1 MVRYTY
7 KQKGI
12 IIMRLTTSK
21 EETFANEL
29 KSFIEIASRSTK
41 VFLTKLSDKEIVLG
55 LLGNKRIA
63 KVTVVDGK
71 FTASIKGKETIKG
84 SLSDSKLVDLE
95 DSLISYMKWGW

>member
-1 MVRYTY
+1 M
-7 KQKGI
+7 
-12 IIMRLTTSK
+12 TTKDKTTK

-29 KSFIEIASRSTK
+29 KSFIEVASRSTK

-71 FTASIKGKETIKG
+71 FTASINGKATIKA
-84 SLSDSKLVDLE
+84 SLTDSKLLELE

>member
-1 MVRYTY
+1 
-7 KQKGI
+7 
-12 IIMRLTTSK
+12 MRTATGTK

-29 KSFIEIASRSTK
+29 KAFIEIASRSTK
-41 VFLTKLSDKEIVLG
+41 VFLTKLSDNEFTLG

-71 FTASIKGKETIKG
+71 FTTSIKGKNTIKG

-95 DSLISYMKWGW
+95 NDLISYMKWGW

>member
-1 MVRYTY
+1 
-7 KQKGI
+7 
-12 IIMRLTTSK
+12 MRLTISK

-41 VFLTKLSDKEIVLG
+41 VFLTKQSDNEIVLG
-55 LLGNKRIA
+55 LLGNKRTA

-71 FTASIKGKETIKG
+71 FTTSIKGKATIKG

-95 DSLISYMKWGW
+95 NDLISYMKWGW

>member
-1 MVRYTY
+1 
-7 KQKGI
+7 
-12 IIMRLTTSK
+12 MRLTTSK

-29 KSFIEIASRSTK
+29 KSFIEVASRNTH
-41 VFLTKLSDKEIVLG
+41 VFLTKLSDNEFTVG

-71 FTASIKGKETIKG
+71 YTGMVGKEYLKGG
-84 SLSDSKLVDLE
+84 SLTDSKLIELE